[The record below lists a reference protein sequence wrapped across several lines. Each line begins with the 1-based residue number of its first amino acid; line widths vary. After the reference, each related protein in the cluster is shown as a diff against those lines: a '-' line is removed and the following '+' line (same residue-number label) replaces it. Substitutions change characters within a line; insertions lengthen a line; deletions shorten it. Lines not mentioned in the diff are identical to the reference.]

1 MYKYL
6 KSLIYTLCIL
16 IGSCIIITVF
26 SYFGII
32 YGSVLKIIELLI
44 PIISIFVGSFIL
56 GKNSNNKGYIEGIK
70 YGSIWVLLFLVI
82 NIIFKNFT
90 YLSLVYYLILM
101 IVSIFASI
109 IGINKRKS

>member
-56 GKNSNNKGYIEGIK
+56 GMRCSNKGYIEGIK

>member
-6 KSLIYTLCIL
+6 KSLIYTSGIL
-16 IGSCIIITVF
+16 IGSCIILTVF

-44 PIISIFVGSFIL
+44 PVISIFVGSYIL

>member
-6 KSLIYTLCIL
+6 KSLIYTSGIL
-16 IGSCIIITVF
+16 IGSCIILTVF

-44 PIISIFVGSFIL
+44 PVISIFVGSFIL